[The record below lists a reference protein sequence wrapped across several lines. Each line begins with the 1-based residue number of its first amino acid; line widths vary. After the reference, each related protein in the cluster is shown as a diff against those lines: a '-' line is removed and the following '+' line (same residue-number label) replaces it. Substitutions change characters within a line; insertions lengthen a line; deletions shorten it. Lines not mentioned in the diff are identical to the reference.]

1 MSASYIMHYLT
12 IDLKLKVIRPQIIYE
27 SDKWIYVHSTFQ
39 LTVIRYESDDAAVKA
54 NNIGCG

>member
-1 MSASYIMHYLT
+1 MHYLT